1 MKVILTKDVKT
12 LGKAGEIKE
21 VSDGYAKN
29 YLIKNGLAKL
39 ATTSSIAENKSQKDA
54 ADFHYAEQKKEAQN
68 LADKLRGKVV
78 RLAIKS
84 GENGKIFGSIT
95 AQNISESLEQIG
107 FRIDK
112 KKIDLNTP
120 IKTIGIHEVEIRLF
134 QGVSTKIKVDV
145 VSE

>member
-1 MKVILTKDVKT
+1 MKIILTKDVKA
-12 LGKAGEIKE
+12 LGKSGEIKE

-29 YLIKNGLAKL
+29 YLLKNGLAKL
-39 ATTSSIAENKSQKDA
+39 ATNANVAENKAQKDA

-68 LADKLRGKVV
+68 LAKKLKGKVV
-78 RLAIKS
+78 RLAIKC

-95 AQNISESLEQIG
+95 AQNISEALEKIG
-107 FRIDK
+107 FDIEK
-112 KKIDLNTP
+112 KKIDLSSP

-145 VSE
+145 VGE